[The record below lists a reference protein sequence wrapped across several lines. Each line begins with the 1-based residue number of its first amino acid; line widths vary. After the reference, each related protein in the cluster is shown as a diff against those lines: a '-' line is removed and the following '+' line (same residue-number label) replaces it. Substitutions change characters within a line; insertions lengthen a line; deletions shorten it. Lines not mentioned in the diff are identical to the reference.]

1 MSYNKVKSHKK
12 PGLCHISRKHSFRK
26 NTGCL
31 PVVLG
36 LQKSK
41 EHHEESDRIKNTFV
55 LYKQKQLLRFID

>member
-1 MSYNKVKSHKK
+1 MCLIIKLKATKNQ
-12 PGLCHISRKHSFRK
+12 GFAISLESTVFEK
-26 NTGCL
+26 TQ
-31 PVVLG
+31 VVLG